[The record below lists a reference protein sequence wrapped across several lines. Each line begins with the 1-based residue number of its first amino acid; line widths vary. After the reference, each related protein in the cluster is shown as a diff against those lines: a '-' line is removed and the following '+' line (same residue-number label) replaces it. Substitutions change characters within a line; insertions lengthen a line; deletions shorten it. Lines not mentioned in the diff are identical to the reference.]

1 MPGEEPNLTE
11 DLEASIVGLPSDYHV
26 MIGWDPQLNQDVG
39 WITMKRGVDFDFAS
53 LQIRDYNLNIRGSVS
68 EVASQ
73 ESFSNSTD
81 TKFSLMYDDKE
92 ALKNNNTMEE
102 SMGDQLSEL
111 TLQIPSAC
119 NNFAII
125 NKDLVT
131 CSYCY
136 RKVTHLPSHEKKCQ
150 VKNAKNQKR
159 VECPYCDFKPTSA
172 GISTHIRCH
181 FRTKRTCPYCK
192 NVVREEK
199 YESHLKKCS
208 RCSVCGK
215 VYKNKL
221 LLLKHR
227 EMAHSGMRG
236 RSKVLD
242 EQSDIIGAFTVDEE
256 NSSNNVDISGISY
269 KDRSEERVPI
279 LEGKIDYSTRISD
292 QTSFSNIASV
302 ESKIY
307 DVGSKEV
314 KSSFNSQSE
323 CSAEIKRDEYV
334 LEEAECRLHF
344 EFQSDKTIIKKNIK
358 ILMSEPVEK
367 AMKKFCTYKKF
378 VRFSGSKQ
386 KDLEFKSNGTLLS
399 GDEYAGSIED
409 GVIKVNE
416 TSNVDHG
423 PGGGR
428 CVDAHQSYSI
438 TLNSF
443 SQDMKEDWPVL
454 SSSKALP
461 ASTFE
466 NVDHDDDMKIGSTEV
481 VVQFAEF

>member
-11 DLEASIVGLPSDYHV
+11 DLEASIVGLPPEYRV
-26 MIGWDPQLNQDVG
+26 MVGWDPQLNQDVG

-102 SMGDQLSEL
+102 SMGDQVSEL
-111 TLQIPSAC
+111 PLHIPSAC

-131 CSYCY
+131 CSYCN
-136 RKVTHLPSHEKKCQ
+136 RKVTNLSSHKKKCQ

-172 GISTHIRCH
+172 GISAHIRSH
-181 FRTKRTCPYCK
+181 FRTKRTCPFCNK
-192 NVVREEK
+192 VVLEDK
-199 YESHLKKCS
+199 YESHFKKCS

-215 VYKNKL
+215 VFKNKL

-236 RSKVLD
+236 QSKMLD
-242 EQSDIIGAFTVDEE
+242 EQGDMKGLFTVDEE
-256 NSSNNVDISGISY
+256 KNSNIVDVSGISD
-269 KDRSEERVPI
+269 KVRCEERAPT
-279 LEGKIDYSTRISD
+279 LKGKIEYSIGIND
-292 QTSFSNIASV
+292 QTSFFNIASV
-302 ESKIY
+302 DSKVY
-307 DVGSKEV
+307 EDGSKEV
-314 KSSFNSQSE
+314 ESSFNSQSD
-323 CSAEIKRDEYV
+323 CSADIKRDECI
-334 LEEAECRLHF
+334 LEEVECRLHF
-344 EFQSDKTIIKKNIK
+344 EFQSGKIIIKKNIK

-416 TSNVDHG
+416 TSNVDHDH
-423 PGGGR
+423 GGGR